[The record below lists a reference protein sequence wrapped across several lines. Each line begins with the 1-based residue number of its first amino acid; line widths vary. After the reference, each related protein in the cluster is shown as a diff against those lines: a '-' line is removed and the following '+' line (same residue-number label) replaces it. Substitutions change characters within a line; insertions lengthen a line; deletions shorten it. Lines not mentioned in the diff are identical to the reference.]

1 MANTLIME
9 SCIMTWEGGHMPPI
23 HSPLGAFECGSI
35 FYIYQSY
42 VEAKSYQMSCINH
55 NIKQDTDMIFYFGQ
69 NL

>member
-1 MANTLIME
+1 MGRGAYA
-9 SCIMTWEGGHMPPI
+9 PI

-55 NIKQDTDMIFYFGQ
+55 NIKQDTDIIFYFGQ